1 VALQRPWAV
10 RPDQQDGSLSRE
22 GLIAALVDAATMLDI
37 AGGCLEVVVGRAPTD
52 VPGEMVMTGAMLC
65 WRDKTDGKP
74 QREAS
79 VQVTP
84 EPEPQRLETEMREA
98 LADGDEGEIERVG
111 EEIGKTWGG
120 SGDTEPADA
129 KVDPDDGFNY
139 GAMPDEDVED
149 APVAARV

>member
-74 QREAS
+74 QREPS
-79 VQVTP
+79 VRVTP
-84 EPEPQRLETEMREA
+84 EPDPGEVVPIHVSPEETLAEA
-98 LADGDEGEIERVG
+98 VERV
-111 EEIGKTWGG
+111 EEEVDDG
-120 SGDTEPADA
+120 SN
-129 KVDPDDGFNY
+129 VDPDDGFNY
-139 GAMPDEDVED
+139 TAMPDEDVED
-149 APVAARV
+149 APVAAR